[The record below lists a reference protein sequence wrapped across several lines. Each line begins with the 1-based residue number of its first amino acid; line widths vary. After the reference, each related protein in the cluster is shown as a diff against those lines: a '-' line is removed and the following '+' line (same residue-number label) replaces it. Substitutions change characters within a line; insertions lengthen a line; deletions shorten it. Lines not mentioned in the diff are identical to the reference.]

1 MCMLA
6 LGFGASAQIALPYT
20 ETFATIPAAN
30 GFPVVA
36 GGAWTR
42 SGSTTAQPTYITN
55 QTSYN
60 RSGNGD
66 TFFITYY
73 YSGNTTGNYYFVG
86 PFDLTAGTSYTSSIL
101 YKADGLNGFG
111 PLDLRFGT
119 AATAATQTNLIA
131 TVPANITNTAF
142 QKLSGAFTVPTTGS
156 YYLSVKETN
165 TSSPWYLTLDD
176 FKLSVTPSC
185 IEPTALTNSN
195 VTTTTADV
203 SWTASTTPPANG
215 YEVYYSTSSTA
226 PTASSTP
233 NMTGVIGTTA
243 NLTGLMSSSV
253 YYAYVRSACSA
264 ADKSEWSAVT
274 KFTTL
279 CTPFSI
285 PYTENFDTTAVGS
298 STATNAPTCWT
309 YLETASSAGYGYV
322 NTTTPAST
330 PNNYYLYNS
339 SDNTGNIM
347 LVSPETTNL
356 TNGLNRVRFN
366 ARGLAGYV
374 LQIGTVTN
382 NTDPTTFAAISSI
395 TLTGTNTQYIVDIP
409 AGTNTYLSFKHGL
422 GGTFR
427 NIYIDDITV
436 ELIPSCV
443 APTSPMHTGS
453 TSSSLSYTWTAP
465 AIAPANGY
473 QVYYSTTNT
482 APTAAT
488 VLDATNSVSSA
499 TTSAMI
505 SGLTADTV
513 YYVWVRSNCAAA
525 DQSVWVSA
533 GSANTGYCAVSTTG
547 QASYFTSLT
556 SSGAITNLA
565 YSNAGSA
572 GIAPGYQNL
581 TATNKISNFAGSTT
595 NIGIGLAGT
604 TVGVTIWVDWNNNLI
619 FETTEKVF
627 GTTGYVSTISGASI
641 TAPVGT
647 AIGNYRTR
655 AVVNYNNGTPSN
667 PCEIVTR
674 GEYIDFTFEVTAP
687 PSCLAPTALVVSG
700 TTTTGATISWTASSS
715 NPTNGYEIYYSTTNT
730 APTAATVASTT
741 SATTSVNLTGLTPNT
756 TYYVWVRSN
765 CGGSESTWS
774 NSATLFTGYCTPA
787 PISVDGTGITN
798 VTFGSSPNVV
808 NNTTVAETGNY
819 GNYSSMIGDVPVGV
833 STQVAITYQTSYTY
847 GTKIWVDLNNNLV
860 FDAAELLYTGLSASA
875 SPTTLLATIIIPS
888 ATPLGNYRMRIGGT
902 DTDTGPDT
910 ACYTGSYGTFE
921 DYTVN
926 VIAPPTCLAPTALA
940 IANITM
946 TTADLSWTAPSTA
959 PALGY
964 EVYYSTANT
973 APTAMTSP
981 TTTSTATMTGLTM
994 LTPSTLY
1001 YVWVRSNCSAADQST
1016 WVALPSFTT
1025 VTPPPAND
1033 ECSTPNAITPGA
1045 MFTQNPITATNVAG
1059 TNTADATAVH
1069 ACQSSANKDV
1079 WFSVVVPASGNI
1091 TIETKPIT
1099 GSSFTD
1105 SVLAVYSGSCGT
1117 LTSLGCNDDDGD
1129 GSMSMLSLTGQAPG
1143 STLLIAVF
1151 NYSSTT
1157 TGDFQISAYD
1167 GSLAT
1172 GETIVK
1178 DDKSFTIAPNPF
1190 TDVVRIS
1197 DVKDVVSISVVDLSG
1212 RIVKTVKPA
1221 REINLGDLKTGM
1233 YLINLTMKDG
1243 SVKTV
1248 KAIKK

>member
-55 QTSYN
+55 QSTYN

-73 YSGNTTGNYYFVG
+73 FSGNTTGNYYFVG

-176 FKLSVTPSC
+176 FKLSVTPTC

-215 YEVYYSTSSTA
+215 YEVYYSTSTTA

-347 LVSPETTNL
+347 LVSPQTTNL

-366 ARGLAGYV
+366 ARGGSAGYV
-374 LQIGTVTN
+374 LQLGTVTN

-395 TLTGTNTQYIVDIP
+395 TLTSTNTQYIVDVP
-409 AGTNTYLSFKHGL
+409 AGTNTYLAFKHGL
-422 GGTFR
+422 GGTYR
-427 NIYIDDITV
+427 GIYVDDITV

-443 APTSPMHTGS
+443 APTSPMNTGA
-453 TSSSLSYTWTAP
+453 TSSSLSYSWTAP
-465 AIAPANGY
+465 ATAPAIGY

-499 TTSAMI
+499 TTTATI
-505 SGLTADTV
+505 SGLPAETV
-513 YYVWVRSNCAAA
+513 QFVWVRSNCATA

-565 YSNAGSA
+565 YSNTGSA

-730 APTAATVASTT
+730 APTAATTP
-741 SATTSVNLTGLTPNT
+741 SV
-756 TYYVWVRSN
+756 
-765 CGGSESTWS
+765 
-774 NSATLFTGYCTPA
+774 
-787 PISVDGTGITN
+787 TGITG
-798 VTFGSSPNVV
+798 TS
-808 NNTTVAETGNY
+808 TTVSGLA
-819 GNYSSMIGDVPVGV
+819 SS
-833 STQVAITYQTSYTY
+833 TSYY
-847 GTKIWVDLNNNLV
+847 
-860 FDAAELLYTGLSASA
+860 
-875 SPTTLLATIIIPS
+875 
-888 ATPLGNYRMRIGGT
+888 M
-902 DTDTGPDT
+902 
-910 ACYTGSYGTFE
+910 
-921 DYTVN
+921 
-926 VIAPPTCLAPTALA
+926 
-940 IANITM
+940 
-946 TTADLSWTAPSTA
+946 
-959 PALGY
+959 
-964 EVYYSTANT
+964 
-973 APTAMTSP
+973 
-981 TTTSTATMTGLTM
+981 
-994 LTPSTLY
+994 
-1001 YVWVRSNCSAADQST
+1001 WVRANCAAADQSA
-1016 WVALPSFTT
+1016 WSLSAVASTSCATTTVPYNVDFETATVGGTEPCTTLENAGTGNNWAVKNNNGYGFTT
-1025 VTPPPAND
+1025 NALVYTYNGTNAANAWFYTNGITLPVGAYTITYDYGSTSFDEKLKVAYGTSATAAAMTNVIATYDPVTPK
-1033 ECSTPNAITPGA
+1033 G
-1045 MFTQNPITATNVAG
+1045 VK
-1059 TNTADATAVH
+1059 NTA
-1069 ACQSSANKDV
+1069 SLDV
-1079 WFSVVVPASGNI
+1079 NI
-1091 TIETKPIT
+1091 TTAGVYYFGFNAFSDADQLYLAIDNISIIAKP
-1099 GSSFTD
+1099 
-1105 SVLAVYSGSCGT
+1105 
-1117 LTSLGCNDDDGD
+1117 
-1129 GSMSMLSLTGQAPG
+1129 
-1143 STLLIAVF
+1143 
-1151 NYSSTT
+1151 
-1157 TGDFQISAYD
+1157 
-1167 GSLAT
+1167 LAT
-1172 GETIVK
+1172 TDIVK
-1178 DDKSFTIAPNPF
+1178 EDRTFSIAPNPF

-1197 DVKDVVSISVVDLSG
+1197 DLKDVVSISIVDLSG
-1212 RIVKTVKPA
+1212 RLVKTMKPT
-1221 REINLGDLKTGM
+1221 REIQLGDLKTGM
-1233 YLINLTMKDG
+1233 YLINLKMKDG
-1243 SVKTV
+1243 SVQTV